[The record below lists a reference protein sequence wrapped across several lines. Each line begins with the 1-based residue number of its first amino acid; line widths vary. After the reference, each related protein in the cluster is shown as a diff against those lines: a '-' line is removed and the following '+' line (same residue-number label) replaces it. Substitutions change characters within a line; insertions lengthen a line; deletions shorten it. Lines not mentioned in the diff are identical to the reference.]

1 MQILKFYHRQLL
13 AEAIQST
20 MKACALEN
28 EEGGPSSATHCNSYT
43 FGNVYLGSRADKT
56 FAQVE
61 RENKS
66 DPVFKEF
73 RWKFGEEMNKIVVNV
88 FCETQPGSKWIQFTA
103 EDIVC

>member
-66 DPVFKEF
+66 DLVFKGF
-73 RWKFGEEMNKIVVNV
+73 RQKFREEMNKIVVNI
-88 FCETQPGSKWIQFTA
+88 FCKTQPDDK
-103 EDIVC
+103 

>member
-66 DPVFKEF
+66 DLVFKGF
-73 RWKFGEEMNKIVVNV
+73 CWKFGEEMNKIVVNI
-88 FCETQPGSKWIQFTA
+88 FCKTQPDDK
-103 EDIVC
+103 